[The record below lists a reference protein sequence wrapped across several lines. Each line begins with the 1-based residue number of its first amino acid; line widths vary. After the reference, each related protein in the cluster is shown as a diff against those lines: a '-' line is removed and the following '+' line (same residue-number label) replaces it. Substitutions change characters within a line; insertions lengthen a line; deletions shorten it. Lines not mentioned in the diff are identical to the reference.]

1 MARTSDLSVRQHER
15 HACDVPVRIF
25 VAGAG
30 AEVVRLTRVGAEGAA
45 ARIVDYSKG
54 GIGLRSPVYFP
65 LTCNLR
71 LRLTTPT
78 GTIDVDLR
86 VQRATM
92 VDRTPAYYVG
102 TSFDSATPG
111 AAGAQQEAA
120 ARLLAALRAIPLARP
135 PSPTALPEIGFVPPS
150 VPFTP
155 GPKPPAP
162 PAPEGTD
169 A

>member
-25 VAGAG
+25 ASGSS

-65 LTCNLR
+65 LTCNIR
-71 LRLTTPT
+71 LRLMTPAASV
-78 GTIDVDLR
+78 DVDLR
-86 VQRATM
+86 VQRVTM

-102 TSFDSATPG
+102 TSFDSATP
-111 AAGAQQEAA
+111 AQQDAV

-135 PSPTALPEIGFVPPS
+135 PSPTALPDIGFVPPS
-150 VPFTP
+150 VPFAPRP
-155 GPKPPAP
+155 GPNAPAP
-162 PAPEGTD
+162 PAPEGPH